1 MNLFSYVVTPGLP
14 AAAGLNGRREIRIIF
29 AELQKA
35 RAALSEHLAD
45 LGLRDK
51 RFAIK
56 GGIGV
61 HLKASP
67 CC

>member
-1 MNLFSYVVTPGLP
+1 MNLFSYVVTPSLP
-14 AAAGLNGRREIRIIF
+14 TAAGLNGRREVRVVF
-29 AELQKA
+29 AKRQKP
-35 RAALSEHLAD
+35 RPALSEHLAD

-56 GGIGV
+56 GGIAV